1 MAQAPAPADDDIEQ
15 LLQAQPQFLQ
25 EPTDQHGKRRQGG
38 PIAIGFEGAF
48 AGLKDQTGTVREWV
62 EKGGYGFIKPDNEQ
76 LPDLFVHRTSMV
88 GEASAFATGDRVTFD
103 TAQDLKSGRL
113 RAENVRGGSGIGH
126 KDTRSYKKRTA
137 EEANLAEASDA
148 PKWLQE
154 KAEKEKAK
162 RDGATV
168 DYSDQKDEDEME
180 PWEFLQ
186 KRQREAMKAQAAA
199 AAAASGGG
207 FVSFDDFGKNDEGGG

>member
-1 MAQAPAPADDDIEQ
+1 MDPMAAMMGMMQPAPAPAPPADDIEQ
-15 LLQAQPQFLQ
+15 LLSGQPQFMQ
-25 EPTDQHGKRRQGG
+25 EPTDNHGKRRQGG

-88 GEASAFATGDRVTFD
+88 GSASAFATGDRVTFD

-113 RAENVRGGSGIGH
+113 RAENVRGGTGIGH

-137 EEANLAEASDA
+137 EEANIAEATDA

-162 RDGATV
+162 REGGVADF
-168 DYSDQKDEDEME
+168 SDQKDEDEME

-186 KRQREAMKAQAAA
+186 KRQRE
-199 AAAASGGG
+199 
-207 FVSFDDFGKNDEGGG
+207 